1 MLRLAFALITTLS
14 LAAGAAL
21 ADEWK
26 PLLTPAELASIVE
39 SQEPILVDIRGV
51 ADYREG
57 HVEGAVNVP
66 YHAWRGPESNPGAL
80 ISDEKLT
87 LILSEL
93 GVETGTP
100 VVVTYRGANSTDFGS
115 AARVYWT
122 LKSAGVEEIAIL
134 NGGVT
139 AWVEAGLDLSKSE
152 ASNFPSDAEFTFSNE
167 WLIDRDGV
175 RAVVE
180 GHRAALLID
189 ARPLTFFEGGK
200 KHPLAA
206 WAGTLTNALNLDH
219 QSWFTNGA
227 SLIADPVELQ
237 AIAAKASHVP
247 GGPEIVSFCNTG
259 HWAATNWFV
268 LSEIAGIEGVK
279 LYPESMVG
287 WSQAVGRVAQAD

>member
-1 MLRLAFALITTLS
+1 MLRLAFALITTVVLTT
-14 LAAGAAL
+14 GTAL
-21 ADEWK
+21 AGEWK
-26 PLLTPAELASIVE
+26 PLLNPTELVALIKSD
-39 SQEPILVDIRGV
+39 EPILVDIRGV

-57 HVEGAVNVP
+57 HVEGAVSVP

-100 VVVTYRGANSTDFGS
+100 VVVTYRGADATDFGS

-139 AWVEAGLDLSKSE
+139 AWVEAGLGLSKSE
-152 ASNFPSDAEFTFSNE
+152 GSNFPSDAKFTFSNE
-167 WLIDRDGV
+167 WSIDREGV
-175 RAVVE
+175 GEAVE
-180 GHRAALLID
+180 GHRAAALID
-189 ARPLTFFEGGK
+189 ARPLSFFEGRK

-219 QSWFTNGA
+219 QSWSPMA
-227 SLIADPVELQ
+227 P
-237 AIAAKASHVP
+237 
-247 GGPEIVSFCNTG
+247 
-259 HWAATNWFV
+259 
-268 LSEIAGIEGVK
+268 
-279 LYPESMVG
+279 
-287 WSQAVGRVAQAD
+287 R